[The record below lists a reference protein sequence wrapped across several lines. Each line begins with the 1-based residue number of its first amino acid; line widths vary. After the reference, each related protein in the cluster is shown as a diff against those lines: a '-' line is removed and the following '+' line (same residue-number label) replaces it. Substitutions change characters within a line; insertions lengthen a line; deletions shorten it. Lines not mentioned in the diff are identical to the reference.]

1 LRRCEVCGGM
11 PFVRERH
18 VCQDPWQR
26 YMARQ
31 DGGR

>member
-26 YMARQ
+26 YMAR
-31 DGGR
+31 